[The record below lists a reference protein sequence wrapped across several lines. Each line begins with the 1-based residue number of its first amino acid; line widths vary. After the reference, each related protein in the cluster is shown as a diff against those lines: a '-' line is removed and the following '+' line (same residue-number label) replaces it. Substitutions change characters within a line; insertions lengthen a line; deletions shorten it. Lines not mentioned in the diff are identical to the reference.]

1 MLKLVVGKVTP
12 SLGVHV
18 ADKTRRHSFFSFSF
32 LNFLQ
37 TVNAYTGDFFGN
49 DISKLVSKLGTF

>member
-18 ADKTRRHSFFSFSF
+18 ADKQEGQRHSFF
-32 LNFLQ
+32 
-37 TVNAYTGDFFGN
+37 FFFFFEFFANRKRLYG
-49 DISKLVSKLGTF
+49 